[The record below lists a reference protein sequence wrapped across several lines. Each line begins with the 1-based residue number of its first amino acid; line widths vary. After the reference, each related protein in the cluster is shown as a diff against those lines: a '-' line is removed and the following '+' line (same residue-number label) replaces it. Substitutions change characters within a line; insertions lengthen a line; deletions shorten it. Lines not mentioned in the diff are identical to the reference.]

1 MTRHVDNSLPPFP
14 ISPDGVG
21 RMEHLPTVEA
31 CIRYWEAIRVYAI
44 RARNPALERTAT
56 SLRSSY
62 EHALEQLKQAQSFQ
76 EMKVALQ
83 AGLTRIVQG
92 GRAGFVLLNTNAC

>member
-1 MTRHVDNSLPPFP
+1 MD
-14 ISPDGVG
+14 
-21 RMEHLPTVEA
+21 HLPTVEA

-44 RARNPALERTAT
+44 RARNPAMEWTAR

-62 EHALEQLKQAQSFQ
+62 EQAREQLKQAEPLQ
-76 EMKVALQ
+76 ETKVTVH

-92 GRAGFVLLNTNAC
+92 GRAGFVLPNTNAC

>member
-1 MTRHVDNSLPPFP
+1 MTRHVDDSLPPFP
-14 ISPDGVG
+14 SSPEGVG

-31 CIRYWEAIRVYAI
+31 CIRYWEAMRVYAI
-44 RARNPALERTAT
+44 QAQNPALEWTDR

-62 EHALEQLKQAQSFQ
+62 EHAHEQLKQAAPLR
-76 EMKVALQ
+76 ETKVAVR

-92 GRAGFVLLNTNAC
+92 GRAGFVLPNTNAR